1 MDYEISI
8 DKVLE
13 LFSTLA
19 DDAKDDQAAVFCRSA
34 VLAVSDWLDPKKD
47 LKRYDYNICYAA
59 ATMANCRF
67 VLSIAGGS
75 ADVKAGDITIRE
87 HSDERVKIAE
97 KLLKMAMDD
106 IAPVLRSK
114 RFAFI
119 KTEG

>member
-1 MDYEISI
+1 
-8 DKVLE
+8 
-13 LFSTLA
+13 
-19 DDAKDDQAAVFCRSA
+19 
-34 VLAVSDWLDPKKD
+34 
-47 LKRYDYNICYAA
+47 
-59 ATMANCRF
+59 MANCRF

-106 IAPVLRSK
+106 IAPVIRSK